1 MSEEQETARVK
12 ELKTK
17 LDGFKEGVDGVAT
30 ALADFEKAS
39 KSAFTLAEKYLQ
51 PKKGGLPDDT
61 VKKVDE
67 LKQSVTAFDTASKAL
82 VTGLTTA
89 SQKLTAQK
97 ALLEAEVESARMEDE
112 TETPEYLK
120 KQVDA
125 MKVEL
130 QRLVDER
137 QEVESTLHEQ
147 MTQIQTQ
154 SNEEKQEL
162 VRKYTES
169 VNGVQR
175 QLEEATDKA
184 AILSQKLVV
193 EQESVTTLKAALDE
207 RDAKIK
213 ELISKSDRLE
223 AEATLAAQSAK
234 DFKLERDTF
243 SAQLKVA
250 ETCRANEFKAFER
263 AIHVHET
270 ENIGFEKKIVDLQTL
285 IETLKTE
292 KEAMRARLVDD
303 HLREHIRI
311 LQEENN
317 KLREERIQSNHA
329 RSTEKIQ
336 GGDLSAIL
344 AAQLKEL
351 GQERQYYEKRV
362 EGLSQ
367 QLAATEKSLFDATVS
382 LETERSDHAAKMAT
396 LERKLMLLQLSP
408 EKVKTHM
415 AEAKSVMEAPIVTR
429 HVSVQATD
437 NERKELASQV
447 SLLEA
452 KVTELTENLDLTERH
467 SREQRAELERKM
479 ILEAEESAAVIT
491 SLQHQLKV
499 AKYKL
504 EKAQKERDASASAA
518 ARSESALSHATSV
531 HADDALSVE
540 RKQKLEKRA
549 VEAALEA
556 EGLRV
561 KVRTLQR
568 DLAEQRQFYEQKLE
582 EVRDGADAGSQ
593 HRTQSEPNYGSPSPV
608 PTTKSNRN
616 GVPEAEAR
624 ARKQLEIDDKL
635 LKLHEESIKLNER
648 ESAIEAKRVASENQ
662 LKDRLRWLESGIQFW
677 QSPQGAG
684 QFGPEG
690 ETSEMMIGKLSRDIS
705 GIETQ
710 LKQLEDGMLRFF
722 KEIGDRRTKIFE
734 ASTQLLK
741 ERAAL

>member
-1 MSEEQETARVK
+1 
-12 ELKTK
+12 
-17 LDGFKEGVDGVAT
+17 
-30 ALADFEKAS
+30 
-39 KSAFTLAEKYLQ
+39 
-51 PKKGGLPDDT
+51 
-61 VKKVDE
+61 
-67 LKQSVTAFDTASKAL
+67 
-82 VTGLTTA
+82 
-89 SQKLTAQK
+89 
-97 ALLEAEVESARMEDE
+97 
-112 TETPEYLK
+112 
-120 KQVDA
+120 
-125 MKVEL
+125 
-130 QRLVDER
+130 
-137 QEVESTLHEQ
+137 
-147 MTQIQTQ
+147 
-154 SNEEKQEL
+154 
-162 VRKYTES
+162 
-169 VNGVQR
+169 
-175 QLEEATDKA
+175 
-184 AILSQKLVV
+184 V

-234 DFKLERDTF
+234 DFKLEKDTL

-270 ENIGFEKKIVDLQTL
+270 ENIGFEKKIVDLQTQ

-317 KLREERIQSNHA
+317 KLREDRIQSNHA
-329 RSTEKIQ
+329 RSNEKIQ
-336 GGDLSAIL
+336 GGDLSAML

-408 EKVKTHM
+408 EKVKAHV

-437 NERKELASQV
+437 NERKELVSQV
-447 SLLEA
+447 TLLEA
-452 KVTELTENLDLTERH
+452 RVTELTENLDLTERH
-467 SREQRAELERKM
+467 GREQRAELERKM

-518 ARSESALSHATSV
+518 ARSESALSHASI
-531 HADDALSVE
+531 HADDALSAE

-568 DLAEQRQFYEQKLE
+568 DLAEQRQYYEQKLE
-582 EVRDGADAGSQ
+582 EARDGADAGSQ
-593 HRTQSEPNYGSPSPV
+593 YRTPSDVNHGSPSPL
-608 PTTKSNRN
+608 PTKSNRN
-616 GVPEAEAR
+616 GVSEAEAR

-635 LKLHEESIKLNER
+635 LKLHEESIKLNEK
-648 ESAIEAKRVASENQ
+648 ESAIEAKRIASENQ
-662 LKDRLRWLESGIQFW
+662 LKDRLRWLESGVQFW
-677 QSPQGAG
+677 QSPQGAS

-690 ETSEMMIGKLSRDIS
+690 ETSEMMITKLSRDIS
-705 GIETQ
+705 GIQTQ

-734 ASTQLLK
+734 TSTQLLK